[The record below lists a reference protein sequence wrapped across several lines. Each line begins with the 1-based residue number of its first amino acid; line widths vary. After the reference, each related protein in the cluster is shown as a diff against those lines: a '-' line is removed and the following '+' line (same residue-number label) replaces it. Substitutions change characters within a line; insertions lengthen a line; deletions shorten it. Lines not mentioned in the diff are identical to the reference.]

1 MLLMVQATSAG
12 GVGGGGLFA
21 QIMAVLGIVLGSG
34 GVLAVF
40 TDRRKRRKEA
50 ERIGAEA
57 NKLGIEG
64 QVSISGATLEWARDF
79 RQEARDAKLEAAEA
93 TKEARAATAN
103 ADACQRDNANL
114 REQINDLREEIT
126 RKEGQWDDLLE
137 SVRASCA
144 NPPLCMV
151 FQRARQAASKG

>member
-1 MLLMVQATSAG
+1 MTAAAG
-12 GVGGGGLFA
+12 GDLFA
-21 QIMAVLGIVLGSG
+21 QIIAVAGLVLGSG

-79 RQEARDAKLEAAEA
+79 RKEAQDAKAEAAEA
-93 TKEARAATAN
+93 TKAAREATAH
-103 ADACQRDNANL
+103 ADACNRDNANL
-114 REQINDLREEIT
+114 REEVSDMKLALERKDARWDELLRLVRTCSGGQMCPVVREIGIN
-126 RKEGQWDDLLE
+126 G
-137 SVRASCA
+137 
-144 NPPLCMV
+144 
-151 FQRARQAASKG
+151 